1 MGGRLCILRQE
12 RRAAMIGYCPG
23 RIAYMDVDV
32 QTMALRMIMATVAG
46 LIIGLER
53 ERHSRA
59 AGLRT
64 CMLVATAG
72 ALLMCLSIHL
82 SQIFAGPA
90 DGAIIRL
97 DPGRLPSY
105 AIAGMGFL
113 GAGAII
119 QGHSS
124 ARGVTTA
131 ASLWVCTGVGLA
143 LGAGLYI
150 PAALAVVLTLA
161 TLWFLRIPA
170 KMLRHEQYVRLEV
183 EGASHLVSQPVRD
196 LLEEYGATIH
206 FVGRDQCLQTD
217 HVNLSFSMVIH
228 SGSSWAEMLGRL
240 ENIPGVACF
249 TWQEDRVP

>member
-1 MGGRLCILRQE
+1 
-12 RRAAMIGYCPG
+12 
-23 RIAYMDVDV
+23 MDVDV
-32 QTMALRMIMATVAG
+32 QTMALRMILAAVAG

-72 ALLMCLSIHL
+72 ALLMSLSIHL
-82 SQIFAGPA
+82 SQMFAGPA
-90 DGAIIRL
+90 EGAVIRL

-119 QGHSS
+119 QGRSS

-131 ASLWVCTGVGLA
+131 ASMWICTGVGLA
-143 LGAGLYI
+143 IGAGLYA
-150 PAALAVVLTLA
+150 PAGLAVFITLG

-170 KMLRHEQYVRLEV
+170 KMLRHEQHVRLEV
-183 EGASHLVSQPVRD
+183 EGATHLVSKPVRA
-196 LLEEYGATIH
+196 LLEEYGATVL
-206 FVGRDQCLQTD
+206 FVGRDQCVETD
-217 HVNLSFSMVIH
+217 QVNMSFSLVIQ
-228 SGSSWAEMLGRL
+228 SGPRWGEMLGRL
-240 ENIPGVACF
+240 EEIPGVSCF